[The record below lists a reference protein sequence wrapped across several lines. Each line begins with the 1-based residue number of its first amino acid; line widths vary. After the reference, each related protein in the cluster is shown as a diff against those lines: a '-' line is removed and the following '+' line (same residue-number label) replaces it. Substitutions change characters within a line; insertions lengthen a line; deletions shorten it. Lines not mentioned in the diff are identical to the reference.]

1 MLCQKMLDVMT
12 DVNDEVAE
20 REDLIEAI
28 AIALLT
34 RKNLFILGDTGQAK
48 SYAINLFRSRI
59 TGARQFER
67 LLSKQCDEE
76 QLFGRIDLATL
87 VPGNADADVLAS
99 DPAYQKAYENME
111 AAYQEY
117 IAHLDAGDEMVQ
129 AEALNKCNFMMRY
142 LESCK
147 HMAYALHGNQPK
159 IITTGKIPDSHIV
172 FVDEVFKANDGVLNS
187 LLTALNERRYTN
199 EGQTIDIPTIS
210 FFGAS
215 NEIPNFNNPED
226 KILKPLYD
234 RFELKVVT
242 QYVES
247 RENRLAVLRHKQS
260 CASGGVTATI
270 SLEELYA
277 MQEEVAAVA
286 VPDAI
291 NELMDDLL
299 CQLREKGIHISDRKY
314 FGYYPIAQAHAWLN
328 GRDKVEPTDLLVL
341 RFYLWTAQEDRS
353 VIDPVLQRMCSD
365 PLKDKL
371 DTLLASAVEA
381 YGDFESATDAQPAK
395 RIGKLRNELVCLY
408 TTVTQLQ
415 SAAQSGR
422 ELEQIVET
430 LDDIEAYSKK
440 AHEETGFA
448 YAPLSEL
455 YAIQMAT

>member
-1 MLCQKMLDVMT
+1 MLYQKMLDVMN
-12 DVNDEVAE
+12 DVNGEVAE
-20 REDLIEAI
+20 RQDLVEAI

-48 SYAINLFRSRI
+48 SYAINLFRGRI

-87 VPGNADADVLAS
+87 IPGNADADVLAA
-99 DPAYQKAYENME
+99 DLAYQKWLDELNFVRNLYQERME
-111 AAYQEY
+111 KPEECRPALDRATVLMDQMDICRRAAY
-117 IAHLDAGDEMVQ
+117 V
-129 AEALNKCNFMMRY
+129 
-142 LESCK
+142 
-147 HMAYALHGNQPK
+147 LHGNQPK

-215 NEIPNFNNPED
+215 NEIPNFNNPEE

-247 RENRLAVLRHKQS
+247 RANRLAVLRHKQ
-260 CASGGVTATI
+260 AGVSGQAGAAIT
-270 SLEELYA
+270 LDELYA
-277 MQEEVAAVA
+277 MQSEVSAVA

-291 NELMDDLL
+291 NELMDDIL
-299 CQLREKGIHISDRKY
+299 CQLREKGVHISDRKY
-314 FGYYPIAQAHAWLN
+314 FGYYPIAQAHAWLE
-328 GRDKVEPTDLLVL
+328 GRDKVEAADLLAL
-341 RFYLWTAQEDRS
+341 RFYLWTAPEDRS
-353 VIDPVLQRMCSD
+353 VIGPVLERMCND
-365 PLKDKL
+365 PLQDKL
-371 DTLLASAVEA
+371 DNLLASAGEA
-381 YGDFESATDAQPAK
+381 YGDFESATDAPPPR
-395 RIGKLRNELVCLY
+395 RIGKLRNELVRLY
-408 TTVTQLQ
+408 EAITQLQ
-415 SAAQSGR
+415 AAAQGSR
-422 ELEQIVET
+422 EVNQIAGT
-430 LDDIEAYSKK
+430 LDAIEAYSKK
-440 AHEETGFA
+440 AHDDTGFA
-448 YAPLSEL
+448 YVPLSEI